1 MVERLSPDE
10 AFELMRDAGYIY
22 VDVRDE
28 DEFAD
33 GHPEGAYNVP
43 FVLAASGETPD
54 FIEVCT
60 RAFGKDA
67 KLIVGCKSGVRSLSA
82 ARALAEA
89 GFRNVKELRP
99 GFFGARGPFGEKIEP
114 GWNASQPVE
123 RGTPPARGYRDLLRS

>member
-1 MVERLSPDE
+1 MVDRLSPDE

-28 DEFAD
+28 DEFD
-33 GHPEGAYNVP
+33 EGHPEGAYNVP
-43 FVLAASGETPD
+43 FVLGASGENPD

-60 RAFGKDA
+60 RTFGKEA

-82 ARALAEA
+82 AHALAEA
-89 GFRNVKELRP
+89 GFCNVKDLRP
-99 GFFGARGPFGEKIEP
+99 GFFGSRGPFGEKIEA

-123 RGTPPARGYRDLLRS
+123 RGTPPARAYRDLLRS